1 MPIIFIDREI
11 YFAELWIVFY
21 WIMILGDE
29 FILLISYVYED
40 VMRLINVELI
50 GFCFFING
58 SLISMFIFIFLWSVR
73 TLLISAQSFVMIFD
87 SSS

>member
-58 SLISMFIFIFLWSVR
+58 SLISMFIFIFL
-73 TLLISAQSFVMIFD
+73 
-87 SSS
+87 

>member
-11 YFAELWIVFY
+11 YSAELWRVFY

-40 VMRLINVELI
+40 VMRLINV
-50 GFCFFING
+50 
-58 SLISMFIFIFLWSVR
+58 
-73 TLLISAQSFVMIFD
+73 
-87 SSS
+87 